1 MKEKPICHQISPNCS
16 SGLQNM
22 LACAWLGRR
31 GGASTGMDETN
42 GSVDGGQVE
51 MSAFDHP
58 RSEPDDLPG
67 WKGFLPHED
76 LFWRRLS
83 PALLLVFQV
92 AVYPEAPLNA

>member
-1 MKEKPICHQISPNCS
+1 
-16 SGLQNM
+16 M

-67 WKGFLPHED
+67 
-76 LFWRRLS
+76 
-83 PALLLVFQV
+83 
-92 AVYPEAPLNA
+92 